1 MSGTRDIRNIA
12 LIGFMGTG
20 KSSVG
25 RLIADQLHFS
35 LVDTDEI
42 IESRAGKTI
51 AAIFA
56 GEGEPAFR
64 QYERD
69 VVAELALRKRTVI
82 STGGG
87 VGANEANLA
96 SLKEHALVV
105 CLWASPEKIWERV
118 RHQTHRPLLQ
128 EADPLAKIRQL
139 LAGAGTALQTGG
151 CAVKHGGPFLEGSRA
166 TGVAPVQARPVP
178 AVVPVKAAIQQR
190 ARELGFDDCRFSAAH
205 PPETSPQFKHWL
217 AEGRHGEMAYLE
229 RNAEKRIDPQR
240 VLAGAKSIVVV
251 GGSV

>member
-1 MSGTRDIRNIA
+1 MSSTRQLRNIA

-35 LVDTDEI
+35 LIDTDEL
-42 IESRAGKTI
+42 IESRTGKSV
-51 AAIFA
+51 AEIFA

-64 QYERD
+64 QHEQK
-69 VVAELALRKRTVI
+69 VVAELSARKRAVI

-87 VGANEANLA
+87 VGASEHNLA

-118 RHQTHRPLLQ
+118 RTQTHRPLLQ

-139 LAGAGTALQTGG
+139 LA
-151 CAVKHGGPFLEGSRA
+151 
-166 TGVAPVQARPVP
+166 
-178 AVVPVKAAIQQR
+178 
-190 ARELGFDDCRFSAAH
+190 AREKCYKNADVLLNTEVRSLKEVAQQVLH
-205 PPETSPQFKHWL
+205 QFNL
-217 AEGRHGEMAYLE
+217 ARKLN
-229 RNAEKRIDPQR
+229 R
-240 VLAGAKSIVVV
+240 
-251 GGSV
+251 